1 MDNINFQEV
10 RDWLDQLPGWVP
22 NVAAALLTLLLIL
35 LFRQVLVA
43 LIERPIR
50 AMLQRW
56 KLVSI
61 EAILELLHL
70 PLQLLVVALALAISS
85 QFLDGPVGQSVGN
98 LVRSL
103 VIVSGFVAL
112 LRVVDMFTR
121 DGRVIQRVTGFR
133 VEDRLVPIFNTM
145 LKVIL
150 FVLAVITVMQ
160 AWSID
165 ITGLIASLGIVG
177 LAFSLAAQD
186 TASNLFGF
194 MAIIGDRTFSVGEYI
209 KTDTIEGVVQG
220 IGVRSTRIMQ
230 PDRGI
235 VTVPNSALANS
246 PVQRFARRR
255 VNFTMGVTYSTSAD
269 QMEALLEDI
278 RKTLRDRDHV
288 INSSVAVYFT
298 EFADSSLSILV
309 LCDLTL
315 RDWRSVL
322 EEREQIN
329 LAIMRLVAAHNLSFA
344 FPSRSLYVESM
355 PMMSSQP
362 TNPLESGDN

>member
-1 MDNINFQEV
+1 MIINFDVIKGWIQ
-10 RDWLDQLPGWVP
+10 DLPDWVP
-22 NVAAALLTLLLIL
+22 NVAAAVLTL
-35 LFRQVLVA
+35 VLVLLLRQALIA

-50 AMLQRW
+50 AALKRW
-56 KLVSI
+56 PRLNA

-70 PLQLLVVALALAISS
+70 PLQLLVVALALAISG
-85 QFLDGPVGQSVGN
+85 QFVDARSGALFGN

-103 VIVSGFVAL
+103 VITSGFVAL
-112 LRVVDMFTR
+112 LRLVDWFTR
-121 DGRVIQRVTGFR
+121 DSRIIQRVTGFR
-133 VEDRLVPIFNTM
+133 IEDRLVPIFNTL
-145 LKVIL
+145 LKIIL
-150 FVLAVITVMQ
+150 FMLAVITVMQ

-209 KTDTIEGVVQG
+209 KTDTIEGVVQN

-235 VTVPNSALANS
+235 VTVPNTTLANA

-255 VNFTMGVTYSTSAD
+255 VNFSFGVTYSTNAD
-269 QMEALLEDI
+269 QMEALLEDV
-278 RKTLRDRDHV
+278 RKMLQSRDHV
-288 INSSVAVYFT
+288 IKSSVAVYFT
-298 EFADSSLSILV
+298 EFADSSLNILV

-329 LAIMRLVAAHNLSFA
+329 LKIMRIVAENNLSFA
-344 FPSRSLYVESM
+344 FPSQSVYIESM
-355 PMMSSQP
+355 PNRPSQLP
-362 TNPLESGDN
+362 IGPDNTP